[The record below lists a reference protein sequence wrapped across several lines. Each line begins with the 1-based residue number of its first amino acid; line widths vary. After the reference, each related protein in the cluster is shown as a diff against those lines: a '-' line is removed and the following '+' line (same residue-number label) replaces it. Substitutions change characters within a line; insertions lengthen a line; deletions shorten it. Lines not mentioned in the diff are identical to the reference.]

1 MSTSSGLRSEMLLNI
16 LQCTGRHRIIPP
28 NMPIVMRLRNREL
41 RASNSS
47 KKSEE
52 RACNRAESEKE
63 LEKRK

>member
-1 MSTSSGLRSEMLLNI
+1 MLLNI
-16 LQCTGRHRIIPP
+16 LQCTGRHRIIQP
-28 NMPIVMRLRNREL
+28 NMPIVMRLRNCEL

-52 RACNRAESEKE
+52 RAYNRAESEKE

>member
-1 MSTSSGLRSEMLLNI
+1 MTRNMGEGGETPQPRIIWSEML
-16 LQCTGRHRIIPP
+16 
-28 NMPIVMRLRNREL
+28 IVMRLRNREL